1 MKLERERLYRFPWSK
16 TDNPGAW
23 VEVTDECNLVCPGC
37 FRHRLEGHR
46 PLAEVKQ
53 DILECQ
59 KRLNCDRIAISG
71 GEPLLYPDIIE
82 VVEFITRHGMKP
94 MLLTNGELLTKELA
108 GQFKTA
114 GLKQVYFHV
123 DSGQRRPGWEGK
135 TEGELNELRQ
145 KFADVLRSVGGIQ
158 CGYNVT
164 VFRSTLK
171 DVPDIMEWCRKNI
184 HKVHHLS
191 LIAFRGLPIN
201 KDITYFTNTGPVD
214 LSDKIDNISE
224 DSSSINLT
232 TEDIFD
238 IIKHHYPGSYPS
250 AYLNGTAA
258 PESYKFLILLNLGS
272 RSNIYGVVG
281 AKTVEMVQVFHHLFT
296 GRYCAIMNN
305 PRPGKKLFLLSMF
318 DREVRKSFGNF
329 IKDTFRNPLRFF
341 NRIYVQC
348 INLQQPLEVLDGQ
361 INLCDGCIN
370 LMMHEGK
377 MINSCRLDEYRICG
391 SPLTPMPANK
401 KGGHA

>member
-1 MKLERERLYRFPWSK
+1 MRLERNRLYRFPWSK

-23 VEVTDECNLVCPGC
+23 VEVTDECNLTCPGC

-46 PLAEVKQ
+46 RLSEVKE

-82 VVEFITRHGMKP
+82 VVSFINRNGMKP
-94 MLLTNGELLTKELA
+94 MLLTNGELMTKELA
-108 GQFKTA
+108 GQLKSA

-145 KFADVLRSVGGIQ
+145 KFADLLWEVGGIQ

-171 DVPDIMEWCRKNI
+171 DVPDILEWCRRSI

-191 LIAFRGLPIN
+191 LIAFRALPYHN
-201 KDITYFTNTGPVD
+201 SITYVTNAGPVD
-214 LSDKIDNISE
+214 LSDLENISVE
-224 DSSSINLT
+224 PSSINLT
-232 TEDIFD
+232 TEDIFYTIAD
-238 IIKHHYPGSYPS
+238 HDPGFHPS
-250 AYLNGTAA
+250 AYLNGTAV
-258 PESYKFLILLNLGS
+258 PESHKFLILLNLGS
-272 RSNIYGVVG
+272 RNNIYGVVG
-281 AKTVEMVQVFHHLFT
+281 AKTVELVQVFHHLFK
-296 GRYCAIMNN
+296 GRYCAFLN
-305 PRPGKKLFLLSMF
+305 PRPGKKLFLLSLF

-329 IKDTFRNPLRFF
+329 LRAVLRNPLRIF

-348 INLQQPLEVLDGQ
+348 INLQQPHEVLDGQ
-361 INLCDGCIN
+361 INLCDGCVN

-377 MINSCRLDEYRICG
+377 LINSCRLDEYRIFG
-391 SPLTPMPANK
+391 GALIPMPADT